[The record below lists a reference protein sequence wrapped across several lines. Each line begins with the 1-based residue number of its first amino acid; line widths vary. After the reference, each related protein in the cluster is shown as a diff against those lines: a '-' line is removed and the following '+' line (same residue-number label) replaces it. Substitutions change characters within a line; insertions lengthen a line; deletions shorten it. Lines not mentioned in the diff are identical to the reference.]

1 MSDTLR
7 FRFLRAGTQVI
18 MLGNILAPSVLA
30 ILNLIFRA
38 MATFLSIRSD
48 SLLAG
53 SAPGEAG
60 EREQEGY
67 VTG

>member
-7 FRFLRAGTQVI
+7 FRFRHVSTHVI

-38 MATFLSIRSD
+38 MTIVGTNQTNCSR
-48 SLLAG
+48 
-53 SAPGEAG
+53 
-60 EREQEGY
+60 R
-67 VTG
+67 T